1 MSNINVGVN
10 VILVRD
16 GKLLLGKR
24 KNCFGAGEWGLP
36 GGHLEYGENFE
47 AAARRELKEETGL
60 EAGALK
66 FENVVN
72 QPRSNEHY
80 IQIAFNGEAAG
91 GEPELCE
98 PERCEAWQWFA
109 FDALP
114 ENVFSAHRDPI
125 RLFLKK
131 TECFFE

>member
-24 KNCFGAGEWGLP
+24 RNCFGAGEWGLP

-47 AAARRELKEETGL
+47 AAARRELAEETGL
-60 EAGALK
+60 AADALK

-80 IQIAFNGEAAG
+80 IQIAFSATTA

-98 PERCEAWQWFA
+98 PDRCEAWQWFA